1 MLGIFLMPLIPNI
14 VIFVFSL
21 TMISLGA
28 GMMRTVVPSFI
39 SKISP
44 ANEQGG
50 ILGVTNG
57 VASIARVP
65 GPLIGGYLFEFAGL
79 AAPFFASAAML
90 IVAFGFG
97 FRVRARGV

>member
-1 MLGIFLMPLIPNI
+1 
-14 VIFVFSL
+14 
-21 TMISLGA
+21 
-28 GMMRTVVPSFI
+28 MMRTVVPSFI

-50 ILGVTNG
+50 ILGVTTG

-65 GPLIGGYLFEFAGL
+65 GPLIAGYLFEFAGS

-90 IVAFGFG
+90 MVAFGFG
-97 FRVRARGV
+97 FRVRARRVKS